1 MSRLPLS
8 GVNRLRKRI
17 ERLEAHSTV
26 EFDGSKEVGASLNRA
41 MSRLQSDERS
51 SVEVAMATR
60 RIDHGSELW
69 CRFECYFS
77 EELKASGF
85 EAEFSVIDLLL

>member
-1 MSRLPLS
+1 ML
-8 GVNRLRKRI
+8 G
-17 ERLEAHSTV
+17 T
-26 EFDGSKEVGASLNRA
+26 SLDLA
-41 MSRLQSDERS
+41 MSRLQPDERS
-51 SVEVAMATR
+51 SVEVAMATG

-69 CRFECYFS
+69 CRFERHFS